1 MSAKSTLVWLTS
13 IAVISDA
20 LLHPFY
26 PQYFAE
32 VLGVRSAHHVGLY
45 VAACSLTV
53 LLAFPLWAR
62 IAATGVSVFRLLVV
76 TQVTA
81 ALFSLGAAAVTS
93 WGPFWLLSLAMLA
106 FKASYLLIY
115 PCVLS
120 LEGERHHLGTI
131 SLLAFVVHAGSTIAA
146 LLAGLVMQ
154 WWPARLLFVFM
165 AVGDLLQTGL
175 CLGLLSWR
183 PPLQSP
189 EAPEPET
196 NVPMARAAS
205 RGEVLRLGVVM
216 FVLCFG
222 GYLTEPFFAA
232 YWEGVSGDGHRF
244 LSGFA
249 FAVPGLAAL
258 SALVYN
264 RRASQAQAPARREI
278 GLALTGAT
286 VGLLLQCHHDVL
298 FLLLGRALFGWA
310 AFQATVRL
318 DLLLFRAS
326 TPARYAIDFGRIN
339 LAQGLG
345 VLLASCAAGP
355 LCGGDGGRRPFGVAA
370 LALLA
375 SLGLFFAFFSPSR
388 SARADHPSS
397 SRSSSR
403 TTPERGAA

>member
-1 MSAKSTLVWLTS
+1 MSAKTTLVWLTS

-32 VLGVRSAHHVGLY
+32 VLGIRSAHHVGLY
-45 VAACSLTV
+45 VAASSLTV

-62 IAATGVSVFRLLVV
+62 VAAAGVSVFRLLVV
-76 TQVTA
+76 TQVVA
-81 ALFSLGAAAVTS
+81 ALFSLAAGAVTS

-115 PCVLS
+115 PFVLS

-131 SLLAFVVHAGSTIAA
+131 SLLAFVVHAGSTVAA

-165 AVGDLLQTGL
+165 ALGDLLQTAL
-175 CLGLLSWR
+175 CLRLFSWR
-183 PPLQSP
+183 APLQAP
-189 EAPEPET
+189 DAPELET
-196 NVPMARAAS
+196 NVPTARAPS

-232 YWEGVSGDGHRF
+232 YWEGVSRDGHRL

-258 SALVYN
+258 GALVCN
-264 RRASQAQAPARREI
+264 RRAAQTQAPGRREI
-278 GLALTGAT
+278 GLALVGAA
-286 VGLLLQCHHDVL
+286 VGLLLQCHREVPL
-298 FLLLGRALFGWA
+298 LLLGRALFGWA

-326 TPARYAIDFGRIN
+326 TPSRYALDFGQIN

-355 LCGGDGGRRPFGVAA
+355 LFGGDGGRRPFWVAA

-375 SLGLFFAFFSPSR
+375 NVGLFSALFSPSR
-388 SARADHPSS
+388 NARADHP
-397 SRSSSR
+397 SSSR